1 MLISKK
7 KKLMLLGISLFVF
20 ALFLT
25 GCSGNNTNKTPVI
38 ENLNTSK
45 AGFEVTVTG
54 SVIDTMSVSEEGA
67 TKGNSENISKVEIA
81 WGDGNS
87 DTINSGFDSI
97 NKSYTYDS
105 TGNYN
110 ITVTATDNEGEMV
123 SQSINVSIK
132 NLELVDA
139 VASSKE
145 SSEYVA
151 SNAIDDDSN
160 TRWASETDFS
170 SSQWIYV
177 DLGSVKEISSLRI
190 EWEATA
196 TTYRILIS
204 DDASN
209 WTQIVSDRTLSSN
222 FVTENINVSATGR
235 YVKIEGDGTNG
246 TDGISIYEIDVYQ

>member
-1 MLISKK
+1 
-7 KKLMLLGISLFVF
+7 
-20 ALFLT
+20 
-25 GCSGNNTNKTPVI
+25 
-38 ENLNTSK
+38 
-45 AGFEVTVTG
+45 
-54 SVIDTMSVSEEGA
+54 
-67 TKGNSENISKVEIA
+67 
-81 WGDGNS
+81 
-87 DTINSGFDSI
+87 
-97 NKSYTYDS
+97 
-105 TGNYN
+105 
-110 ITVTATDNEGEMV
+110 MV

-196 TTYRILIS
+196 TTYRIYVS

-209 WTQIVSDRTLSSN
+209 WTQVGSERTLSSN
-222 FVTENINVSATGR
+222 SITENISVSATGR